1 MANIVKIRKNGH
13 TWELENEATLE
24 DLLWLNLSQTLGL
37 TPLARQFSVSGQI
50 CDILAVSQAKEL
62 VILELKNQ
70 SDRYIV
76 NQLTRYYDAL
86 LEKQIFT
93 EHIDYSQPVR
103 LIAIAPNFHKDNFTD
118 RKYSRL
124 SVTFLQF
131 NIVEA
136 QSHLFLELRDV
147 DNQSIKKL
155 EIPVPPDNPPENIPS
170 PPRALRNLLAKSPE
184 IEQQGVLKTRERLL
198 AFHPRIKEL
207 SIGYSIVY
215 GVGKTNL
222 CAEVRFDK
230 ERNAISLF
238 LWLPHL
244 SSRRKQAKKG
254 VCRMRLWT
262 DWTIVSDIGHVPQ
275 GLGRKISF
283 EEWQAG
289 NIRPLSELLPRK
301 DIRDKFFTDPEFR
314 KSFTERKKVMFRF
327 EPHYKSGL
335 AMRIE
340 EYQELIGKLEEPSWS
355 NSLEYMVDL
364 ALETWAEKRKKP

>member
-1 MANIVKIRKNGH
+1 MC
-13 TWELENEATLE
+13 
-24 DLLWLNLSQTLGL
+24 
-37 TPLARQFSVSGQI
+37 GQI
-50 CDILAVSQAKEL
+50 CDILAVSQTKEL

-124 SVTFLQF
+124 SITFLQF

-147 DNQSIKKL
+147 DNQNIKKL

-170 PPRALRNLLAKSPE
+170 PPRSLPNLLAKSPE
-184 IEQQGVLKTRERLL
+184 IERQGVMKTREHLL
-198 AFHPRIKEL
+198 AFHPRMKGL
-207 SIGYSIVY
+207 SMSSSIGYGI
-215 GVGKTNL
+215 GKTNL

-230 ERNAISLF
+230 ERNAIGLF

-244 SSRRKQAKKG
+244 SSRSRQAKKM

-262 DWTIVSDIGHVPQ
+262 DWTIV
-275 GLGRKISF
+275 
-283 EEWQAG
+283 
-289 NIRPLSELLPRK
+289 
-301 DIRDKFFTDPEFR
+301 
-314 KSFTERKKVMFRF
+314 
-327 EPHYKSGL
+327 
-335 AMRIE
+335 
-340 EYQELIGKLEEPSWS
+340 
-355 NSLEYMVDL
+355 
-364 ALETWAEKRKKP
+364 